1 MFMSKVL
8 DQAKRRKNNNLI
20 KGVAKTSTEV
30 ITGLP
35 FANAIISATCA
46 GVNLYRETRAIQL
59 IELVSNGDEN
69 KKQLLLEIL
78 TDQEHNQNEI
88 ITSIIMKT
96 IDESNK
102 TKRYLLAK
110 IMSYYVEHGEFDYL
124 HETLFNNLN
133 LLNEIDFEHLL
144 VLHDF
149 LEKGIIKK
157 SQNRYVTEQYYYFS
171 CIEKHRYLIPTI
183 WKLISLQ
190 ILSQYVES
198 GAMGFSSGDQED
210 MRINFFLNQD
220 YFYTI
225 ANYIATM

>member
-1 MFMSKVL
+1 MSKVL

-20 KGVAKTSTEV
+20 KGVSKISLEAIIEH
-30 ITGLP
+30 IP

-59 IELVSNGDEN
+59 IESVSYGDEN
-69 KKQLLLEIL
+69 KKRLLLQIL
-78 TDQEHNQNEI
+78 TDHEHNQNEI
-88 ITSIIMKT
+88 ITAIIMKT

-144 VLHDF
+144 VLKNF
-149 LEKGIIKK
+149 LEKDIIKK

-190 ILSQYVES
+190 ILS
-198 GAMGFSSGDQED
+198 
-210 MRINFFLNQD
+210 
-220 YFYTI
+220 
-225 ANYIATM
+225 